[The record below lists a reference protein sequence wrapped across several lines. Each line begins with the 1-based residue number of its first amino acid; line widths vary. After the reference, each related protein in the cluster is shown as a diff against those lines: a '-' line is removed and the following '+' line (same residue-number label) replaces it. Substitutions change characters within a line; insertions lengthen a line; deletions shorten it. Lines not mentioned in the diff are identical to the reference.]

1 MKQLKQYLKTTG
13 KVFIL
18 VATFSTSIMAMDVA
32 SYYDI
37 DIKSMQISIEGSKK
51 VLSLLQSGAPLQ
63 EQYAVDDE
71 LQANLR
77 RLFAS
82 VSSTPSK
89 HAGFFMQH
97 QKEVQD
103 FYENDTTL
111 QEQYAQLK
119 ETLETI
125 NKQIQIT
132 REEQK

>member
-1 MKQLKQYLKTTG
+1 MIHIQKHLKSIGKT
-13 KVFIL
+13 FLL
-18 VATFSTSIMAMDVA
+18 VSTLSATIFAMDVA
-32 SYYDI
+32 TYYDI

-51 VLSLLQSGAPLQ
+51 VLFLLKSGAPLQ

-71 LQANLR
+71 LQQNLR
-77 RLFAS
+77 NLFAS
-82 VSSTPSK
+82 ADSTPSK
-89 HAGFFMQH
+89 HAGFFMTH

-119 ETLETI
+119 EELESV
-125 NKQIQIT
+125 NKQIKSI